1 MSVSILFRPLFIKLS
16 DNKFIPIIE
25 AGSNNCFME
34 NKKGNMV
41 YSRSFGSE
49 NFKKG
54 KILTESEIIE
64 SLTSYKDSL
73 KEQYKKD
80 IEEKG
85 IKCFD
90 KSYGWYAAEKIYG
103 KQTFNTTFNDIVNF
117 YKKGIKQAITL
128 EEAKMLGISVKV
140 HYWTINEKGKTV
152 SEIEYL
158 KEYTEQCLLEIM
170 NRFNEAK
177 TNYWVSI
184 NVRDNAYDYIQ
195 SVCSLN
201 RKTKENTFCMLTNKG
216 FISKFNGMTPEFTLE
231 KENALYMPFKPY
243 NYISRFLVS
252 YSILGVNYTS
262 GYEK

>member
-85 IKCFD
+85 ILRSHGQF
-90 KSYGWYAAEKIYG
+90 
-103 KQTFNTTFNDIVNF
+103 
-117 YKKGIKQAITL
+117 
-128 EEAKMLGISVKV
+128 
-140 HYWTINEKGKTV
+140 
-152 SEIEYL
+152 
-158 KEYTEQCLLEIM
+158 
-170 NRFNEAK
+170 
-177 TNYWVSI
+177 
-184 NVRDNAYDYIQ
+184 
-195 SVCSLN
+195 
-201 RKTKENTFCMLTNKG
+201 
-216 FISKFNGMTPEFTLE
+216 
-231 KENALYMPFKPY
+231 
-243 NYISRFLVS
+243 
-252 YSILGVNYTS
+252 
-262 GYEK
+262 